1 MGLYHFREEDA
12 ERFAHERHIRT
23 KRSRTELK
31 FETCPY
37 CNGTGGDKW
46 TFSIG
51 LTNGAF
57 NCKRASC
64 AVTGN
69 MIDLAKDFG
78 FSLGT
83 EADEYYNPQ
92 RRFKSLRNYP
102 RPTVKDQAVEYFAG
116 RGISESVVRRYSIG
130 ARKDNPKI
138 LVMPF
143 YDDEGQMQFIKYRN
157 TDPQEGQSK
166 EWCESG
172 CRPILFGMDQCDP
185 ERDKTLI
192 MTEGQIDSL
201 SVVEAYDGQISA
213 VSVPTGAKGFTWVP
227 YCWDFLG
234 KFETLIVFGDHEHD
248 QITLLDEMEKRFHGA
263 VKHVRPEDYQGCKD
277 ANELLVKYG
286 RDAVRQAIE
295 NAVFAPIPE
304 IIEFASVERLSE
316 KDNEKISTGLRPL
329 DSIIGGFYMGRL
341 YLLTGKRGN
350 GKSTMGLQFGVEA
363 LDYGYNVMIYSGEM
377 DSKTVK
383 NWLDRQIAGKLN
395 ITGRKERTSDFINY
409 YVDDEVNT
417 KIEEWYRG
425 RAFLYC
431 NEIVSEGREM
441 SKLLD
446 VTKKAITLYGCR
458 MIILDNL
465 MSAILKDMTDEQT
478 DIFQKQALFV
488 HKLVTM
494 AKAYGVVIMLV
505 VHPRKGNPRMFDNDD
520 ISGSSNIADQADVI
534 MNYASPPEDEKDSID
549 RILMVTKN
557 RISGSLDK
565 GGIPLWYEESSK
577 RITAAKGL
585 FDKIYGWDTKAA
597 NFVDVDASDI
607 PFD

>member
-1 MGLYHFREEDA
+1 MSLYHFREEDA
-12 ERFAHERHIRT
+12 ERFARERQIRT
-23 KRSRTELK
+23 KRSRAELK

-37 CNGTGGDKW
+37 CHGTGGDKW

-83 EADEYYNPQ
+83 EVDEYYNPQ
-92 RRFKSLRNYP
+92 RHFKSLRNYP
-102 RPTVKDQAVEYFAG
+102 RPTVKDQAVKYFAG
-116 RGISESVVRRYSIG
+116 RGISKETVRRYSIG

-143 YDDEGQMQFIKYRN
+143 YDDNGLMQFIKYRN

-172 CRPILFGMDQCDP
+172 CRPILFGMDRCDP

-201 SVVEAYDGQISA
+201 SVVEAYDGSVNA

-227 YCWDFLG
+227 YCWDFMG

-286 RDAVRQAIE
+286 KDAVRQAVE

-304 IIEFASVERLSE
+304 IIEFASVERLNE

-329 DSIIGGFYMGRL
+329 DTVIGGFYMGRL

-350 GKSTMGLQFGVEA
+350 GKSTMALQFGAEA

-383 NWLDRQIAGKLN
+383 NWLDRQVAGKEN
-395 ITGRKERTSDFINY
+395 IIGRKERTSDYVNY
-409 YVDDEVNT
+409 YVNDEVNS
-417 KIEEWYRG
+417 KIEDWYRG
-425 RAFLYC
+425 RAFMYC

-488 HKLVTM
+488 HRLVSM
-494 AKAYGVVIMLV
+494 AKAYGVVIVLV
-505 VHPRKGNPRMFDNDD
+505 VHPRKGNPRLFDNDD

-534 MNYASPPEDEKDSID
+534 MNYASPPEDDKDSID

-565 GGIPLWYEESSK
+565 QGIPLWYEEASK
-577 RITAAKGL
+577 RISAANGL
-585 FDKIYGWDTKAA
+585 FNRLYGWETRA
-597 NFVDVDASDI
+597 NDFVDVDAEDI